1 LSGFWHVKIKEE
13 HKERTGLTVPS
24 GHFEFNR
31 LPFGLSN
38 SPANSQRLMDLV
50 LKDLIGDE
58 LHVFVDDIF
67 SKTAKEHAAR
77 LEHVL
82 ERFDKS
88 NLQLHPQKCT
98 IARPQV
104 NYLEY
109 VLSQDGISASPDK
122 VKAVRNYP
130 TPTNVKD
137 VRAFLGLASFYRRLV
152 PEFAKLSKHL
162 TILIKKDHEFTWS
175 PSQQEAFE
183 KLKVTLCTTPVL
195 AYPDFSQSILTTD
208 ASKIAIAVILS
219 QVREGVER
227 PLAYASRQLTKAESV
242 YSASETEMLALMW
255 AAKHFRCYLYGRKFV
270 VRTDHA
276 ALTYLKNFADQN
288 ARLKKWSMKLSGLQF
303 TVEHRAGG
311 KIPHADALSRH
322 VGTIRHEVG
331 LSPEVVG
338 LEQAKDP
345 CCQRLNPGTYSDK
358 CEFFLDDQ
366 GLIYRRRPNDQHQLL
381 VPKALVNDVI
391 RENHSPIFIAH
402 PGVKRTCDLIVLN
415 FWWPGMRRSI
425 EEYIKGC
432 DGCQRRKEDREF
444 KAPLGE
450 VEVPVVPFQV
460 TSMDITGPYPLTPHL
475 SITTQD
481 MWRPSRSRTSPRRH
495 VQKFMPRR
503 SSRDTA
509 QVQS

>member
-1 LSGFWHVKIKEE
+1 
-13 HKERTGLTVPS
+13 
-24 GHFEFNR
+24 
-31 LPFGLSN
+31 
-38 SPANSQRLMDLV
+38 MDLV

-58 LHVFVDDIF
+58 LHVFVDDFIIF
-67 SKTAKEHAAR
+67 SRTAEEHAAR

-98 IARPQV
+98 ITRPQV
-104 NYLEY
+104 NYLGY
-109 VLSQDGISASPDK
+109 VLSQDGIFASPDK

-130 TPTNVKD
+130 NPTNVKD

-152 PEFAKLSKHL
+152 PDFAELSKHL
-162 TILIKKDHEFTWS
+162 TILTKKDHEFTWG

-183 KLKVTLCTTPVL
+183 KLKVRLCTTPVL
-195 AYPDFSQSILTTD
+195 AYSDFSQSFILTTD
-208 ASKIAIAVILS
+208 ASKIAIAVVLS
-219 QVREGVER
+219 HVQEGAER
-227 PLAYASRQLTKAESV
+227 PLAYASRQLTIAESD
-242 YSASETEMLALMW
+242 YSASETEMLSLVW
-255 AAKHFRCYLYGRKFV
+255 AAKRFRCYLYGRKFV
-270 VRTDHA
+270 VRTDRA
-276 ALTYLKNFADQN
+276 ALTYLKNVADQH
-288 ARLKKWSMKLSGLQF
+288 ARLMRWSMKLSGLQF
-303 TVEHRAGG
+303 TVEHRACR

-331 LSPEVVG
+331 LKPEVVG

-345 CCQRLNPGTYSDK
+345 FCQRLNPGIYSDK

-402 PGVKRTCDLIVLN
+402 PGVKRTCDLIALN

-425 EEYIKGC
+425 EEYFKGC
-432 DGCQRRKEDREF
+432 DACQRRKENREF

-450 VEVPVVPFQV
+450 VEGPVAPFQV
-460 TSMDITGPYPLTPHL
+460 TSMDITGPYPLTPRRNRYTLIFIDHYTRY
-475 SITTQD
+475 SEAFPIPDQSMQTCVKVYA
-481 MWRPSRSRTSPRRH
+481 TS
-495 VQKFMPRR
+495 
-503 SSRDTA
+503 
-509 QVQS
+509 